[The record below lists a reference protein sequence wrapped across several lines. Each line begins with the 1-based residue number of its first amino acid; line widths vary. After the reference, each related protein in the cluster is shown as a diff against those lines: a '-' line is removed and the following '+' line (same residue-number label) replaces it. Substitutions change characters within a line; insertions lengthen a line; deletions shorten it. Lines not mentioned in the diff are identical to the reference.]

1 MQHLRRM
8 SQIHT
13 EVVLRRIALMLGLS
27 LRQKC
32 ILKLVSGLL
41 VSIIDFILELDS

>member
-1 MQHLRRM
+1 M

-13 EVVLRRIALMLGLS
+13 EVVLRRIALMLRLLS

-32 ILKLVSGLL
+32 ILELVSGLL
-41 VSIIDFILELDS
+41 VSIIELILKLDS